1 MAQPSPLFR
10 RVAVIGLGLIGGS
23 LASAIRAHGLAQTVV
38 GYDARADELA
48 LGVALGV
55 IDQAADSLAQA
66 VRGSDLVM
74 LAVPVRAA
82 RSVLA
87 EIRPVLGED
96 AILSDVG
103 STKAS
108 FVAGFDVFKRSVI
121 DFHPLAT
128 AF

>member
-1 MAQPSPLFR
+1 MEVVRENLERLAQLLEACLGGQPL
-10 RVAVIGLGLIGGS
+10 GLGLIGGS

-82 RSVLA
+82 NSPIAIRSVRCMA
-87 EIRPVLGED
+87 VFIR
-96 AILSDVG
+96 
-103 STKAS
+103 
-108 FVAGFDVFKRSVI
+108 F
-121 DFHPLAT
+121 PLDLNLT
-128 AF
+128 